1 MEGKFFKTIYANKG
15 DETLLS
21 WRIQKIFSTEKT
33 LTQVKTTFAEN
44 KQLLLD
50 ETVSKLLDETV
61 AIHEENDDRR
71 TPLNEAA
78 FIVRYIARALSMQK
92 KMSKV

>member
-21 WRIQKIFSTEKT
+21 WRIQKTFSTEKT

-44 KQLLLD
+44 KQLL
-50 ETVSKLLDETV
+50 
-61 AIHEENDDRR
+61 
-71 TPLNEAA
+71 
-78 FIVRYIARALSMQK
+78 
-92 KMSKV
+92 